1 MIFLILSTLLLSSCA
16 TGFKPSDGKGFGYKI
31 KEFEKAR
38 YFTHGAWYHGNQ
50 YTKRKDSDVYSRMA
64 ALKYCESQGK
74 FALIASQTQDHTK
87 AYRKSNLGV
96 TSNGGLYNYEST
108 NVYPSNEVFQ
118 DMQGVHFKKLAAN
131 LIKDY
136 VSDFG
141 SALQVIEINN
151 PDKGP
156 LKLDDVIVAVNG
168 MRTKDSLDFYEAMDK
183 SEGQTVPMKV
193 IRNKKISEFRVPIGE
208 TSKFHRVRT
217 GKVIKEFCLRENNG
231 GATKRLQNNVE
242 ECLKEHNFKDYVS
255 ES

>member
-1 MIFLILSTLLLSSCA
+1 
-16 TGFKPSDGKGFGYKI
+16 
-31 KEFEKAR
+31 
-38 YFTHGAWYHGNQ
+38 
-50 YTKRKDSDVYSRMA
+50 
-64 ALKYCESQGK
+64 
-74 FALIASQTQDHTK
+74 
-87 AYRKSNLGV
+87 
-96 TSNGGLYNYEST
+96 
-108 NVYPSNEVFQ
+108 
-118 DMQGVHFKKLAAN
+118 MQGVHFKKLAAN